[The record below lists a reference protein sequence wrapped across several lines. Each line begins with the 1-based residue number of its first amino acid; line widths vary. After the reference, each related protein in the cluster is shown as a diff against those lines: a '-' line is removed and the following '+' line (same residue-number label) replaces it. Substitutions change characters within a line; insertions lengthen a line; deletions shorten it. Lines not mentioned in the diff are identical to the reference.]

1 MPRRITYL
9 NYILPLLAGL
19 LLLAGW
25 FSLRLWQAG
34 AKEQAL
40 FRLSVSASSAQTRT
54 AAASESFRQAGRS
67 GTFSAEILEQMDALP
82 GLRRRWALYCADVE
96 IEIDKYHT
104 DTELCGV
111 EMSEYPLTV
120 IQSTGERQTGT
131 RPLLIAGKDFF
142 GSLSDEYG
150 NSISE
155 RQTEILKEQIGSLA
169 VRLTVQEAAGAGVS
183 AGRGEEDD
191 LTGNKRND
199 RPQDAEF
206 LGIAKESGLY
216 MDAEQMRRWLAQ
228 LGLPCEIRRVELEIQ
243 GERNAQKAQGS
254 LEKSGFLVE
263 RGEQGKKTD

>member
-9 NYILPLLAGL
+9 NYILPMLVGL

-25 FSLRLWQAG
+25 LSLRLWQAR
-34 AKEQAL
+34 AKEQAF
-40 FRLSVSASSAQTRT
+40 FRLSVSAPSAQTGT

-67 GTFSAEILEQMDALP
+67 GIFSAEILEQMDALP

-111 EMSEYPLTV
+111 EMSEYPLNV
-120 IQSTGERQTGT
+120 IESTGEQQTGM
-131 RPLLIAGKDFF
+131 RPLLIAGQDFF
-142 GSLSDEYG
+142 DSLSDEYG
-150 NSISE
+150 SPISE

-169 VRLTVQEAAGAGVS
+169 VRLAVQGAVDAGVS
-183 AGRGEEDD
+183 AGGGGEDD
-191 LTGNKRND
+191 LTGNKGND
-199 RPQDAEF
+199 RLQDAEL

-228 LGLPCEIRRVELEIQ
+228 LELPCEIRRVELEIQ
-243 GERNAQKAQGS
+243 GERNAQKAKGS
-254 LEKSGFLVE
+254 LEKAGFSVVYME
-263 RGEQGKKTD
+263 